1 MYSEEI
7 LKVVIHVEAS
17 SRRYTRARGYQRPSE
32 VD

>member
-17 SRRYTRARGYQRPSE
+17 FGRYTRAKGYQRPSE